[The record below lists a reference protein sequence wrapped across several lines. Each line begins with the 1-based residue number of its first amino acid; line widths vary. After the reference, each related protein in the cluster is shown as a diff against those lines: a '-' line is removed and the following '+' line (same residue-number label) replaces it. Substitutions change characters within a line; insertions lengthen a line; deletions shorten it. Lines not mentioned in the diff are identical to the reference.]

1 MASTALELNR
11 SQEVTPTISGS
22 TPARHVKVLY
32 RIPEAM
38 TLLSM
43 SRTVIYDEMRGGRLR
58 YVMQGSDRRIPA
70 KAIDEYEALLEAE
83 ALRGHN
89 K

>member
-1 MASTALELNR
+1 
-11 SQEVTPTISGS
+11 
-22 TPARHVKVLY
+22 
-32 RIPEAM
+32 M